1 MFKFFDAIGNIIGT
15 VVNFVINT
23 IKIIITLFQQI
34 YSAALFMIAIFDSI
48 NAPFIVPTL
57 LILFALSVFLF
68 VMHRGA

>member
-1 MFKFFDAIGNIIGT
+1 MFKFFDAIASIFDTIVSFITNT
-15 VVNFVINT
+15 V
-23 IKIIITLFQQI
+23 KIIVTLFQQI
-34 YSAALFMIAIFDSI
+34 YSASLFMIAVFQSI

>member
-1 MFKFFDAIGNIIGT
+1 MFKFFEALGSIFGT
-15 VVNFVINT
+15 IVKFVINT
-23 IKIIITLFQQI
+23 IQIIITLFQQI
-34 YSAALFMIAIFDSI
+34 YSASLFMIAVFQSI